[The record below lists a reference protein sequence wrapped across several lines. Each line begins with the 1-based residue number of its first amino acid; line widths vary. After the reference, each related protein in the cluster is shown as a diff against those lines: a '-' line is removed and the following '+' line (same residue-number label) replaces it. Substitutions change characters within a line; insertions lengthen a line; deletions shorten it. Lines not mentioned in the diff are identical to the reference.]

1 MVAILLRDRVVIL
14 AAVTLLQAR
23 AVSAFKTAVFLV
35 TAVSTAG
42 MMLTNLRSPVSLI
55 VLEPNMIDSTL
66 KPRKSVKERVLE
78 NGSYVKKLREELCAG
93 YDKES
98 NFVRLVMNLSDE
110 DILHQYLKS
119 NRCQRSTS
127 F

>member
-1 MVAILLRDRVVIL
+1 
-14 AAVTLLQAR
+14 
-23 AVSAFKTAVFLV
+23 
-35 TAVSTAG
+35 
-42 MMLTNLRSPVSLI
+42 
-55 VLEPNMIDSTL
+55 MIDS
-66 KPRKSVKERVLE
+66 KPRKSVRERVLE

-93 YDKES
+93 YDKDS

-119 NRCQRSTS
+119 PRAQRAGS